1 MGVTRAEGFLNDV
14 IHDADGIP
22 ISSTAGTSSTTVVA
36 DGVKRLC
43 VDATISGGI
52 PVAPTP
58 NRGEVEFFAFAPG
71 AGVATQG
78 PNIVLPDGFAV
89 VIKNRSTVPGNGILF
104 VANSLANC
112 AVSTARLELSK
123 GESASFYLTNMN
135 LLFFQPEFDSTVAEF
150 YSEV

>member
-1 MGVTRAEGFLNDV
+1 MAVTRAEGFLNDV

-58 NRGEVEFFAFAPG
+58 NEGAVTFQAFAPG
-71 AGVATQG
+71 AGIATQG
-78 PNIVLPDGFAV
+78 PNQAVPDGFAV
-89 VIKNRSTVPGNGILF
+89 VIKNRSTIPGNGILF

>member
-1 MGVTRAEGFLNDV
+1 MAVTRAEGFLNEV
-14 IHDADGIP
+14 IHDSDGLV

-36 DGVKRLC
+36 DGIKRLC

-58 NRGEVEFFAFAPG
+58 NEGAVTFQAFAPG
-71 AGVATQG
+71 AGIATQG
-78 PNIVLPDGFAV
+78 PNQAVPDGFAV
-89 VIKNRSTVPGNGILF
+89 VIKNRSTSPTGIVF

-112 AVSTARLELSK
+112 AIATARLELSK
-123 GESASFYLTNMN
+123 GESASFYITNMD
-135 LLFFQPEFDSTVAEF
+135 LLFFQCELDTTVAEF